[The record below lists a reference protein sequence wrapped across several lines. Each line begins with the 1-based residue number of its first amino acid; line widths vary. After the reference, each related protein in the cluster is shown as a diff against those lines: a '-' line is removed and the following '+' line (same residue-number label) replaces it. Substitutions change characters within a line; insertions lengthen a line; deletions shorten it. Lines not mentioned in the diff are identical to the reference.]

1 MSSSQSRFDFI
12 VSSSDFS
19 TLEKNHVQVL
29 EGVVKLPNLN
39 WTEYQRSVIFLISTF
54 DNFQERIVTKC
65 LENRVALYSPHT
77 AFDAVQDGV
86 NDWLISPFGKWRFM
100 EYFNIDVKFS
110 EFCRVYW
117 FQFFKFVFLF
127 LPHLPNVTIS
137 IIITQPFEFCKLQ
150 AAISLHL
157 QMTGFWRPF
166 IHLFEKMC
174 FTCQKC
180 LSL

>member
-1 MSSSQSRFDFI
+1 MIWQSLLWMNVFMSKPIWFYRIILRFFDPWKESRPSLGRCGKTAKVI
-12 VSSSDFS
+12 
-19 TLEKNHVQVL
+19 
-29 EGVVKLPNLN
+29 LN
-39 WTEYQRSVIFLISTF
+39 WVQQIRHILISTF

-110 EFCRVYW
+110 VCHVFRILQILFYW

-137 IIITQPFEFCKLQ
+137 IIITQPFEFL
-150 AAISLHL
+150 
-157 QMTGFWRPF
+157 
-166 IHLFEKMC
+166 
-174 FTCQKC
+174 
-180 LSL
+180 